1 MSMNI
6 REQFKQIEKAVREG
20 RQATLSVST
29 DEGDYQRNFL
39 PKERLI
45 LLGGGNIAQPLC
57 AFADQLGFSVVVV
70 DDRAKFVSRPR
81 FPEASELVCDE
92 FPEAIRKL
100 EIRPGDY
107 ICVIT
112 RGHQYDADC
121 LRVLLPGTF
130 PAYLGLIGSRR
141 RVGGLFDML
150 EEEGLPRELMDII
163 CTPIGLS
170 IGAVTPEEISISI
183 LAELIAW
190 KRQPAQNTWGQ
201 RFTNASDLEPEI
213 IDFLAEDHRPK
224 AIVTIIKTKGSTPRE
239 AGAKM
244 SIDQQGHITGS
255 IGGGCSEG
263 AVIRDAIDIIGSG
276 RYTTAWIDLRGEV
289 AASDGMVCG
298 GLMQVLIEDGTENDQ

>member
-45 LLGGGNIAQPLC
+45 LLGGGNIAL
-57 AFADQLGFSVVVV
+57 ADQLGFSVVVV

-121 LRVLLPGTF
+121 LRTILPGVM
-130 PAYLGLIGSRR
+130 PKYLGMIGSKRR
-141 RVGGLFDML
+141 TIALLNLL
-150 EEEGLPRELMDII
+150 ETEGIPRERLDRIH
-163 CTPIGLS
+163 TPIGLD
-170 IGAVTPEEISISI
+170 IGALTVKEIAVSI
-183 LAELIAW
+183 LAELIAERR
-190 KRQPAQNTWGQ
+190 KDLNRRSRSHLLTNEDIDENLI
-201 RFTNASDLEPEI
+201 RFI
-213 IDFLAEDHRPK
+213 AEDEAPK
-224 AIVTIIKTKGSTPRE
+224 ALLLVTETSGSTPV
-239 AGAKM
+239 K
-244 SIDQQGHITGS
+244 SGS
-255 IGGGCSEG
+255 YMAVTDFMKQVGTIGGGCGES
-263 AVIRDAIDIIGSG
+263 AVLHDAVSLIGTGEKKVFTVNMSN
-276 RYTTAWIDLRGEV
+276 EV
-289 AASDGMVCG
+289 ASEEGMVCG
-298 GLMQVLIEDGTENDQ
+298 GSMKVLIEDVCQLTGGAGR

>member
-29 DEGDYQRNFL
+29 VAGDYQRNFL

-70 DDRAKFVSRPR
+70 DDRAKFVSHPR
-81 FPEASELVCDE
+81 FPEASEVCDE

-121 LRVLLPGTF
+121 LRTILPGVM
-130 PAYLGLIGSRR
+130 PKYLGMIGSKRR
-141 RVGGLFDML
+141 TIALLNLL
-150 EEEGLPRELMDII
+150 ETEGIPRERLDRIH
-163 CTPIGLS
+163 TPIGLD
-170 IGAVTPEEISISI
+170 IGALTVKEIAVSI
-183 LAELIAW
+183 LAELIAERR
-190 KRQPAQNTWGQ
+190 KDLNRRSRSHLLTNEDIDENLI
-201 RFTNASDLEPEI
+201 RFI
-213 IDFLAEDHRPK
+213 AEDEAPK
-224 AIVTIIKTKGSTPRE
+224 ALLLVTETSGSTPV
-239 AGAKM
+239 K
-244 SIDQQGHITGS
+244 SGS
-255 IGGGCSEG
+255 YMAVTDFMKQVGTIGGGCGES
-263 AVIRDAIDIIGSG
+263 AVLHDAVSLIGTGEKKVFTVNMSN
-276 RYTTAWIDLRGEV
+276 EV
-289 AASDGMVCG
+289 ASEEGMVCG
-298 GLMQVLIEDGTENDQ
+298 GSMKVLIEDVPVS